1 MSVPA
6 PRTETAP
13 PPPARPAAE
22 GRPARG
28 LVAGA
33 ATALLVAVVFG
44 WAQGLA
50 GPDGHELGYW
60 ALAIG
65 LLVGAALG
73 KAGGRAPALAPLG
86 TLLAL
91 LGVLLAQLLAAATH
105 MNEATSDAM
114 GHPPGVLATLVHH
127 FGAVV
132 DYWRHEMLGRNDI
145 AFYAVAGAEGYLV
158 AKRVAE

>member
-6 PRTETAP
+6 PRSETAP
-13 PPPARPAAE
+13 PSPDRPATE

-28 LVAGA
+28 LAAGA
-33 ATALLVAVVFG
+33 ATALLVAVVCG

-50 GPDGHELGYW
+50 GPGSHELGYW

-91 LGVLLAQLLAAATH
+91 LGVLLAQLLAAATT
-105 MNEATSDAM
+105 MGEATSDAL
-114 GHPPGVLATLVHH
+114 GHPPGVLATLLHD
-127 FGAVV
+127 FDAVV
-132 DYWRHEMLGRNDI
+132 DYWRDEMLGRNDI
-145 AFYAVAGAEGYLV
+145 AFYAVAAAEGYLV

>member
-13 PPPARPAAE
+13 PSPDRPAAE

-28 LVAGA
+28 LAAGA
-33 ATALLVAVVFG
+33 AAALTGAIVFG

-50 GPDGHELGYW
+50 GPGGHELGYW

-86 TLLAL
+86 ALLAL
-91 LGVLLAQLLAAATH
+91 LGVLLAQLLAAAAH
-105 MNEATSDAM
+105 MSEATSDAM
-114 GHPPGVLATLVHH
+114 GNPPGALTTVLHH
-127 FGAVV
+127 FDTVV
-132 DYWRHEMLGRNDI
+132 EYWRHEMLGRNDI
-145 AFYAVAGAEGYLV
+145 AFYTVAAAEGYLV